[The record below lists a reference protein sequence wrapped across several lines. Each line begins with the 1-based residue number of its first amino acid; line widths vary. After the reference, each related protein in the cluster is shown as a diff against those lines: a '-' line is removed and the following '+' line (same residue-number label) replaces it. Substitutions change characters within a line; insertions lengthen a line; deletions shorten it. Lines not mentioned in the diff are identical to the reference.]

1 MNFGGGKQRAG
12 GKGGAAEGNFP
23 SRELD
28 KVFRK
33 IAWQA
38 VVDNP
43 LSGVTD
49 RDGDGVGERE

>member
-1 MNFGGGKQRAG
+1 MLSA
-12 GKGGAAEGNFP
+12 
-23 SRELD
+23 ELD

-38 VVDNP
+38 VVKNP

-49 RDGDGVGERE
+49 KNENGIGDEIERAKEK

>member
-1 MNFGGGKQRAG
+1 MRM
-12 GKGGAAEGNFP
+12 E

-28 KVFRK
+28 RVFRK

-38 VVDNP
+38 VLNNP

-49 RDGDGVGERE
+49 KDGDGVGERK